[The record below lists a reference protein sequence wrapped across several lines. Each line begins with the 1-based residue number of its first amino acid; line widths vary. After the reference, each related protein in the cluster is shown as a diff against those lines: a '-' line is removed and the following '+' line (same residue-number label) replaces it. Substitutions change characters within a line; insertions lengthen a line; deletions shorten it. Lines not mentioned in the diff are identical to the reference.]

1 MTLWSASDAAVATGG
16 QMRGQ
21 KAGADWQASGVSID
35 TRTLVPGDLFVALS
49 AARDGHEFVAQALA
63 RGAAAALVSH
73 VPDGVSP
80 DASLLIVDDVQV
92 ALEALGRA
100 ARARCGARVVAVTG
114 SVGKT
119 STKEMLARA
128 LGRQGRTHASVA
140 SYNNQWGVPLTLAR
154 MPQDSEYAVIEI
166 GMNHPGE
173 IAPLARLARPHVAM
187 VTTVTRAHLA
197 AFDGIEGIAREKAAI
212 ISGLEPGGVAVL
224 NGDLDV
230 SAILIDAARAAG
242 ARIVTFGETPGCDVR
257 ALEIAV
263 SGAATVARARA
274 FGTTLVFKVGAPG
287 RHFALNALGA
297 LAAVAELGADPAL
310 AAVDL
315 AGWSAVA
322 GRGARET
329 IVLDP
334 VERDM
339 SLDLIDDS
347 YNANPASV
355 AAALAVL
362 AAAPVRDGVGR
373 VARGRRIAVLG
384 DMLELGEAAPRLHAD
399 LADLPA
405 MERIDRVDCVGPLMR
420 HLYQALPAH
429 QRGIWRETSADML
442 KHVRGHLDSGDVVLV
457 KGSLGMNMAP
467 IVDGIRKM
475 GHPAAQGS
483 RDDAQ
488 DDG

>member
-1 MTLWSASDAAVATGG
+1 MTLWIASGAAAATGG
-16 QMRGQ
+16 QMRG
-21 KAGADWQASGVSID
+21 DWHASGVSID
-35 TRTLVPGDLFVALS
+35 TRTLKPGDLFVALS
-49 AARDGHEFVAQALA
+49 AARDGHEFVAGAFDK
-63 RGAAAALVSH
+63 GAAAALVSH
-73 VPDGVSP
+73 VPDGLSP
-80 DASLLIVDDVQV
+80 DAPLLVVDDVQT

-119 STKEMLARA
+119 STKEMLARV

-140 SYNNQWGVPLTLAR
+140 SYNNQCGVPLTLAR

-197 AFDGIEGIAREKAAI
+197 AFDGIEGIAREKATI
-212 ISGLEPGGVAVL
+212 IAGLEPGGVAVL
-224 NGDLDV
+224 NDDLDV

-242 ARIVTFGETPGCDVR
+242 VRIVTFGETPGCDLR

-263 SGAATVARARA
+263 TDAATVARARA
-274 FGTTLVFKVGAPG
+274 FGTELLFKVGSPG

-315 AGWSAVA
+315 GGWSAVV

-329 IVLDP
+329 IRLDP

-339 SLDLIDDS
+339 ALELIDDS

-362 AAAPVRDGVGR
+362 AAAPAKDGVGR

-384 DMLELGEAAPRLHAD
+384 DMLELGQDAPQLHAE

-405 MERIDRVDCVGPLMR
+405 MARIDRVDCVGPLMR
-420 HLYQALPAH
+420 HLYDALPTH
-429 QRGIWRETSADML
+429 RRGFWCENSADMH
-442 KHVRGHLDSGDVVLV
+442 KHVRGHLDSGDVVLI

-483 RDDAQ
+483 RDDVL